1 MNRNKKALHDTIY
14 IHRTSDHVDV
24 EASLQYN
31 DSFTENIESFVNVIN
46 TVDGGTHV
54 TGFRIALTR
63 AINDYAHKIGALK
76 EGENGLTGEDMREG
90 LTAIIYVK
98 IPTQAIQFESQTK
111 AKLNNPEVQGIV
123 NVVVKEGLDTFF
135 EENPSEGRRIIEKVL
150 LAARAR
156 LAARAAKDAVLR
168 KGALEGMTLPGK
180 LADCQSRDPSLS
192 ELFVVEGDSA
202 GGSAKNGRDRKFQ
215 AILPL
220 FGKVLNTE
228 RARIDQ
234 IIESDKFKSLI
245 VAVGAGIGEQF
256 NLDKLRYHKIIIMA
270 DADVDGSH
278 IKCLYITFFY
288 RHLKDIVEN
297 GFLYIAMPP
306 LYKVEIAKKSLYA
319 YTDEERDKI
328 ISAHPGAKFSIQR
341 YKGLGEMNASEL
353 WETTMDPE
361 HRLLKQVTV
370 SDASE
375 ADAVFSMLM
384 GDEVPPRKK
393 FITTHA
399 RNATLDI

>member
-1 MNRNKKALHDTIY
+1 M
-14 IHRTSDHVDV
+14 
-24 EASLQYN
+24 
-31 DSFTENIESFVNVIN
+31 
-46 TVDGGTHV
+46 
-54 TGFRIALTR
+54 
-63 AINDYAHKIGALK
+63 
-76 EGENGLTGEDMREG
+76 
-90 LTAIIYVK
+90 
-98 IPTQAIQFESQTK
+98 
-111 AKLNNPEVQGIV
+111 
-123 NVVVKEGLDTFF
+123 
-135 EENPSEGRRIIEKVL
+135 
-150 LAARAR
+150 
-156 LAARAAKDAVLR
+156 
-168 KGALEGMTLPGK
+168 
-180 LADCQSRDPSLS
+180 
-192 ELFVVEGDSA
+192 
-202 GGSAKNGRDRKFQ
+202 
-215 AILPL
+215 
-220 FGKVLNTE
+220 
-228 RARIDQ
+228 
-234 IIESDKFKSLI
+234 
-245 VAVGAGIGEQF
+245 AVGAGIGEQF